1 MIVKDNGKTVVRK
14 NIEISLEAI
23 KIARDYPEL
32 TVEECLE
39 KAKEIYSY
47 DKNWKTESDYR

>member
-1 MIVKDNGKTVVRK
+1 MINWTAEHMKTYATNLK
-14 NIEISLEAI
+14 YQQHLISLEAI
-23 KIARDYPEL
+23 KIGRDYPEL

-47 DKNWKTESDYR
+47 DKN